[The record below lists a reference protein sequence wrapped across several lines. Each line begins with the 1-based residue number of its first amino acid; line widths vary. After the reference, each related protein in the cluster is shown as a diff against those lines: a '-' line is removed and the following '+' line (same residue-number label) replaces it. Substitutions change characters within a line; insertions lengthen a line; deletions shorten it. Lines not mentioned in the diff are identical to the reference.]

1 MRGGSER
8 GEWEGEWEG
17 EWKGEKTCGERKVCV
32 KVNSTEVWW
41 ECAGWRCVGWRVH
54 KECVYE
60 WRCDWWRVEVCMQV
74 NLHE

>member
-1 MRGGSER
+1 ME
-8 GEWEGEWEG
+8 
-17 EWKGEKTCGERKVCV
+17 GEKTCGERKVCV

-41 ECAGWRCVGWRVH
+41 ECAGWRRCVGWRVH